1 MAKQVGAKCDVKTRY
16 EQNELIFKTN
26 QTEKWMVFLILGF
39 ILILYTFNIIA
50 SISMLLFDKQKDIK
64 TLISMGATQQFI
76 QRIFFL
82 EGLFINLL
90 GGIIGIIVGLG
101 VCLLQVKFHLI
112 KLQNS
117 VIDYWP
123 IEIELE
129 DLFMVFGTVL
139 FIGIISSY
147 LPVKYLIRKQFS
159 NSF

>member
-1 MAKQVGAKCDVKTRY
+1 
-16 EQNELIFKTN
+16 
-26 QTEKWMVFLILGF
+26 
-39 ILILYTFNIIA
+39 
-50 SISMLLFDKQKDIK
+50 MLLFDKQKDIK

-90 GGIIGIIVGLG
+90 GGVLGIATGLG
-101 VCLLQVKFHLI
+101 ICYLQIKFHFV

-123 IEIELE
+123 IEIETE
-129 DLFMVFGTVL
+129 DLIMVFTTVII
-139 FIGIISSY
+139 IGIVSSY

-159 NSF
+159 QSF

>member
-1 MAKQVGAKCDVKTRY
+1 
-16 EQNELIFKTN
+16 
-26 QTEKWMVFLILGF
+26 MVFLILGF
-39 ILILYTFNIIA
+39 ILILSTFNIIA
-50 SISMLLFDKQKDIK
+50 SITMLLFDKQKDIK

-90 GGIIGIIVGLG
+90 GGILGISIGLG
-101 VCLLQVKFHLI
+101 VCYLQVKLHFVE
-112 KLQNS
+112 LQNS

-129 DLFMVFGTVL
+129 DLVMVFSTVVI
-139 FIGIISSY
+139 IGIVSSY

-159 NSF
+159 QSF